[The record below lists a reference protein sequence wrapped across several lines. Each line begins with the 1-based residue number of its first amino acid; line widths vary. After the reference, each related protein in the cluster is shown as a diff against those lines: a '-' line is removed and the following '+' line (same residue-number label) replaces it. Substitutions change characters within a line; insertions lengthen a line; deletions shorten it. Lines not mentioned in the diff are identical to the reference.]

1 MTPKS
6 RLAVLAL
13 CAGMATAAAA
23 TLQAQAQDAKP
34 AAGGGVGLSSS
45 GGPIDISA
53 DEQEVFQQEHRI
65 IWKGN
70 VDAVQDKAR
79 LKTPRLEVFYV
90 GKTAAGAQPAA
101 DATSPAGGSKI
112 ERMEADGPVYY
123 STDTESARGDHGTY
137 LASND
142 TITLFGNVVVMQGQN
157 VAKGDKLVIEQK
169 TGHSVLSV
177 NNKGPGGKVRGVFYP
192 NQKTSEA
199 GAATAPAKPAERH

>member
-13 CAGMATAAAA
+13 CAGMATAAVA

-34 AAGGGVGLSSS
+34 AAAGGGGLSSS

-65 IWKGN
+65 VWRGN

-101 DATSPAGGSKI
+101 DSAGGSKI
-112 ERMEADGPVYY
+112 ERMEADGPVFY

-192 NQKTSEA
+192 SQKTSES
-199 GAATAPAKPAERH
+199 GAPAAPAKPAERH